1 MPDSAPL
8 VGKNVSHYR
17 VLEKL
22 GGGGMGVVYRA
33 EDARLGRQVALK
45 FLPEDMAQDPQALE
59 RFEREARAASALDHP
74 NICTIYDIGEAD
86 GRRFIAMQLLEG
98 QTLKHS
104 IAGQAMPMERVIE
117 LGAEIADA
125 LDAAHSKGIIHRD
138 IKPANIFVTERGHA
152 KILDFGLAKQT
163 GAPGTAQADDS
174 TAGDLTRP
182 GTTIGTMAYMSP
194 EQALGKP
201 LDARSDLFSFG
212 VVLYEM
218 ATGAAPF
225 SGSTSAAVFDGILN
239 RAPKP
244 ATERNPQV
252 PADLQGII
260 NKLLEK
266 EPANRQ
272 QSAAEVAAELKK
284 LRGDSAKSGSTAPV
298 SAPAATAPSKG
309 EQGAPQKSRLGIGL
323 GIAAA
328 AILLLTG
335 GYFVMRGRGDRNAPV
350 PPVASAPA
358 GKPSV
363 AVLPFQNLS
372 GEPRDDYFSDGT
384 TEEIITKLS
393 RIQNLQ
399 VSSRMTVA
407 RFKGS
412 QQDVKE
418 IARQLGV
425 RYILEGTVRKAANRV
440 RISAQLLDTST
451 GFNLWAEDF
460 DRDLKDVFSVQEE
473 TALKIAN
480 ALNLKLS
487 PQEQQAVT
495 RRYTQDAQAYDAY
508 LRGRFTMANFIDIP
522 EKLESARKDFEFALE
537 RDPNYAPALAG
548 LAWVDGQYYRNI
560 SSDPAL
566 LQNAE
571 KFAERARAIDPDLS
585 AAHDALGFVAAS
597 RYDYRKGADEFREA
611 TRLDPLDGLA
621 FDYLSWALAYQQP
634 PDAAGAE
641 KASKE
646 GLRLGFETSASY
658 YHFGR
663 ALMLLGRYDEA
674 IEAMGRAQKLSPR
687 SGTPSFGLAQIY
699 LAKGDYD
706 KALAAFMQQPEI
718 QRSTS
723 LELFWGASIY
733 AARGE
738 KEKALATSQSAL
750 EKGFND
756 FAAIDNSP
764 HFNSLRS
771 DPRFQQLMAKYRK

>member
-1 MPDSAPL
+1 
-8 VGKNVSHYR
+8 
-17 VLEKL
+17 
-22 GGGGMGVVYRA
+22 MGVVYRA

-45 FLPEDMAQDPQALE
+45 FLPEEMAQDPQALE

-104 IAGQAMPMERVIE
+104 IAGQAMPIERVIE

-138 IKPANIFVTERGHA
+138 IKPANIFVTTRAHA
-152 KILDFGLAKQT
+152 KVLDFGLAKQT
-163 GAPGTAQADDS
+163 GGPGSPNPGQTDDS

-182 GTTIGTMAYMSP
+182 GTTLGTMAYMSP

-218 ATGAAPF
+218 ATGVAPF
-225 SGSTSAAVFDGILN
+225 SGATSAAVFDGILN

-244 ATERNPQV
+244 PMERNAQV
-252 PADLQGII
+252 PAELQGVI

-266 EPANRQ
+266 EPTKRQ
-272 QSAAEVAAELKK
+272 QSAAEVVAELKK
-284 LRGDSAKSGSTAPV
+284 LRGDSASRGSAAPA
-298 SAPAATAPSKG
+298 SAPAHAATSTAA
-309 EQGAPQKSRLGIGL
+309 QGAPQKSRLGIGL
-323 GIAAA
+323 ALAAV
-328 AILLLTG
+328 AILLLAG
-335 GYFVMRGRGDRNAPV
+335 GYFVLRNRQEHPAPAAT
-350 PPVASAPA
+350 ASAPA

-372 GEPRDDYFSDGT
+372 GDPQNDYFSDGT

-393 RIQNLQ
+393 KIQNLQ

-425 RYILEGTVRKAANRV
+425 RYILEGTVRKAESRV

-460 DRDLKDVFSVQEE
+460 DRDMKDVFSVQEE
-473 TALKIAN
+473 AAMKIAA
-480 ALNLKLS
+480 ALNLRLT

-495 RRYTQDAQAYDAY
+495 KRYTQDVQAYDAY
-508 LRGRFTMANFIDIP
+508 LRGRSTQAQFIDFP
-522 EKLESARKDFEFALE
+522 EKLELARKDFESALQ
-537 RDPNYAPALAG
+537 RDPDYAPALAG
-548 LAWVDGQYYRNI
+548 LAWVDGQYFRNI
-560 SSDPAL
+560 KSDPERLKSA
-566 LQNAE
+566 A
-571 KFAERARAIDPDLS
+571 KYAERARAIDPDLA
-585 AAHDALGFVAAS
+585 AAHNALGFVAAS
-597 RYDYRKGADEFREA
+597 RYDYRKAAEEFREG
-611 TRLDPLDGLA
+611 TRLDPADGLA
-621 FDYLSWALAYQQP
+621 WDYLSWALAYQQP
-634 PDAAGAE
+634 PAADEAAN
-641 KASKE
+641 ASRE
-646 GLRLGFETSASY
+646 ALRLGFENMASY

-663 ALMLLGRYDEA
+663 ALMLEGRYDEA
-674 IEAMGRAQKLSPR
+674 IEAMKHAQALNPAS
-687 SGTPSFGLAQIY
+687 STPMFGLCQIY
-699 LAKGDYD
+699 LTTGDYD
-706 KALAAFMQQPEI
+706 KALTAWLSQPE
-718 QRSTS
+718 QMRSTS
-723 LELFWGASIY
+723 LNAFWGASIY

-738 KEKALATSQSAL
+738 KDKALAELKNSL

-756 FAAIDNSP
+756 FAALDASK
-764 HFNSLRS
+764 HFSSLRS
-771 DPRFQQLMAKYRK
+771 DPRYQQLVAKYRK